1 MILDGGR
8 KKTKIKSKRKK
19 KTKARPPRIFV
30 SKGKLY
36 IRIGKKK
43 YLLQDQQDYTKKE
56 LLDIIFKELLV
67 RRKRRKRGKYTKRE
81 KKLDEEEKKTFESF
95 ERLNRSKSSVRG
107 LSIPSSIKLRDRT
120 SSSSLFNSVVPWS
133 QTAIQPLVPQI
144 DLNLQTQKIIEAER
158 KKQIELKKED
168 KKKQLQIKAK
178 DLLQIEEKK
187 NQTPE
192 EKKQASVLKRAY
204 DWFFTSTPQTE
215 TKTETKEL
223 KGITPDYPEEDKIKV
238 LILKARGEEISK
250 RLQEEYREL
259 ETKYKSVIR
268 NEYYEF
274 FEDEVRRLGLG
285 IEDDDLDLKLSQ
297 TSKPHVNFNK
307 IFNYLFRID
316 RVKNLEKFLNNKM
329 PSVNQFLRLAKPQI
343 ERKRQELEPA
353 QPDTTLQKPNLQPIP
368 ERKRQP
374 TKTEKELLNEKVMRL
389 RITKEDAVN
398 QMKYLYDRLD
408 IKSKKILKQKYYDF
422 FKGLEAD
429 IRKEEDPNINLN
441 IRKSYTPMKNY
452 ENTFSY
458 LVRLGLKM
466 GSFDIIDQ
474 FTQFRL
480 PPIMKQ
486 VEEEENPVIVEEV
499 KEEKEGKAIEPET
512 QTEAEQVR
520 GEIIQQASGYYKGDG
535 LNTSEINNIMKYHK
549 NYVGCFPSNFNKY
562 LPKKLPNPCGFVMN
576 LDNDKKKGSHWV
588 AVYIDKDSSI
598 EYYDS
603 FGKEPS
609 KDFMKRLNKLISKLK
624 PHTYL
629 KMKINKI
636 KEQNVKS
643 NNCGFFA
650 CKFLIDRFNNKPF
663 KECSGYDDS
672 VKGEKDIKK
681 LINKYPTFNYI

>member
-1 MILDGGR
+1 MILEGGR
-8 KKTKIKSKRKK
+8 KKRKSKSKPKK

-120 SSSSLFNSVVPWS
+120 SSSSLFNSVIPWS

-144 DLNLQTQKIIEAER
+144 DINLQTQKLIDAER
-158 KKQIELKKED
+158 KKQIELKKEE
-168 KKKQLQIKAK
+168 KKQTETKALIIPPK
-178 DLLQIEEKK
+178 
-187 NQTPE
+187 E
-192 EKKQASVLKRAY
+192 EKKQIQTTKSQREQFEKE
-204 DWFFTSTPQTE
+204 QTE
-215 TKTETKEL
+215 R
-223 KGITPDYPEEDKIKV
+223 
-238 LILKARGEEISK
+238 KA
-250 RLQEEYREL
+250 
-259 ETKYKSVIR
+259 
-268 NEYYEF
+268 
-274 FEDEVRRLGLG
+274 
-285 IEDDDLDLKLSQ
+285 
-297 TSKPHVNFNK
+297 
-307 IFNYLFRID
+307 
-316 RVKNLEKFLNNKM
+316 M
-329 PSVNQFLRLAKPQI
+329 
-343 ERKRQELEPA
+343 
-353 QPDTTLQKPNLQPIP
+353 
-368 ERKRQP
+368 
-374 TKTEKELLNEKVMRL
+374 ML
-389 RITKEDAVN
+389 RIRRDDTAN

-408 IKSKKILKQKYYDF
+408 GESKKIVRKQYYDF

-429 IRKEEDPNINLN
+429 IRKEEDPNAKFRIQKNF
-441 IRKSYTPMKNY
+441 PPEKNY
-452 ENTFSY
+452 RRTFMY
-458 LVRLGLKM
+458 LLNLGLEKI
-466 GSFDIIDQ
+466 GNLDILEQFIDFD
-474 FTQFRL
+474 F
-480 PPIMKQ
+480 PPIEKISSSPPPLEEETKQ
-486 VEEEENPVIVEEV
+486 EEEEEPERKQTLINPYDNPSPFRKELLDIRQDIKLSKNKKKIKEDLRGFVLKYNSENPNFKLKLPPKGISADRHFVNISTQLYNQVLSDDDLFKYIYEIDDLINPEETSASEVVELKTEQ
-499 KEEKEGKAIEPET
+499 KEEKEGKAIEPQT
-512 QTEAEQVR
+512 QSESESEAEQVR
-520 GEIIQQASGYYKGDG
+520 AEIIQQASGYYKGDG

-562 LPKKLPNPCGFVMN
+562 LPNKMPNPCGFIMN

-588 AVYIDKDSSI
+588 AVYIDKNSSI

-603 FGKEPS
+603 FAKEPT

-636 KEQNVKS
+636 KEQNLKS

-663 KECSGYDDS
+663 KECSGYDNS
-672 VKGEKDIKK
+672 IKGEKDIKK